1 MTEER
6 KLDLICM
13 GRTCVDLYGERES
26 FRLED
31 VQSFRK
37 YVGGSSTNIAIGS
50 GRLGVKV
57 AMLSRVGD
65 EHMGRFVREMLD
77 DTGVDVGHLKADPDR
92 LTPDR
97 LTPYCLLAVR
107 EVDDLPR
114 IFVYKDSADMAIDED
129 DVDPDFI
136 ASSKALLVSG
146 THFSRASAGRATR
159 RAMQAA
165 KDTGTK
171 IVLDIDYRP
180 NFWGKALLEKD
191 VDRTAAIKAGEAH
204 QTVIGYLPGGDL
216 LPSSKAAR
224 GLRFPAGVHRGRV
237 ARRDRERSR
246 RGHGIGTQGSPRSLC
261 NAGLRPVL
269 SERHGRARAGME
281 GEVGSGLRMAAGVS
295 A

>member
-6 KLDLICM
+6 KLDLICI
-13 GRTCVDLYGERES
+13 GRTCVDLYGEQEGS
-26 FRLED
+26 RLED

-37 YVGGSSTNIAIGS
+37 YVGGSSTNIAVGAA
-50 GRLGVKV
+50 RLGVKV

-65 EHMGRFVREMLD
+65 EHIGRFVREMLA

-92 LTPDR
+92 LTPC
-97 LTPYCLLAVR
+97 CLLGVR
-107 EVDDLPR
+107 EVNDFPR
-114 IFVYKDSADMAIDED
+114 ILVYEDSADMAIDED

-146 THFSRASAGRATR
+146 TPFSRASAGRATR

-165 KDTGTK
+165 KEAGTK

-180 NFWGKALLEKD
+180 NVWGKALLEKD
-191 VDRTAAIKAGEAH
+191 VETTAAIKAGEAH
-204 QTVIGYLPGGDL
+204 QTVIGYLSGGDL
-216 LPSSKAAR
+216 LPSSKVAR
-224 GLRFPAGVHRGRV
+224 GLRFPAGVLRGRV

-261 NAGLRPVL
+261 KAGLRPVL
-269 SERHGRARAGME
+269 SKRHGRSRAGKD

>member
-1 MTEER
+1 VTEER

-13 GRTCVDLYGERES
+13 GRTCVDLYGEQEGS
-26 FRLED
+26 RLED

-37 YVGGSSTNIAIGS
+37 YVGGSSTNIAIGTA
-50 GRLGVKV
+50 RLGVKV

-77 DTGVDVGHLKADPDR
+77 DTGVDVGHLKAE
-92 LTPDR
+92 PDR

-107 EVDDLPR
+107 EVDDFPR
-114 IFVYKDSADMAIDED
+114 IFVYKDSADMPIDED

-191 VDRTAAIKAGEAH
+191 VETTAAIKAGEAH
-204 QTVIGYLPGGDL
+204 QIVIGYLPGGDL

-224 GLRFPAGVHRGRV
+224 GLRFPSGVHRGRV

-261 NAGLRPVL
+261 NAGLRPIL

-281 GEVGSGLRMAAGVS
+281 GEVGSGLRMAARVS

>member
-6 KLDLICM
+6 KLDLICI
-13 GRTCVDLYGERES
+13 GRTCVDLYGEQEGS
-26 FRLED
+26 RLED

-37 YVGGSSTNIAIGS
+37 YVGGSSTNIA
-50 GRLGVKV
+50 
-57 AMLSRVGD
+57 VG
-65 EHMGRFVREMLD
+65 
-77 DTGVDVGHLKADPDR
+77 
-92 LTPDR
+92 
-97 LTPYCLLAVR
+97 
-107 EVDDLPR
+107 
-114 IFVYKDSADMAIDED
+114 
-129 DVDPDFI
+129 
-136 ASSKALLVSG
+136 
-146 THFSRASAGRATR
+146 ATR

-165 KDTGTK
+165 KDAGTK

-191 VDRTAAIKAGEAH
+191 VETTAAIKAGEAH

-269 SERHGRARAGME
+269 SERHGRARAGKE